1 MRCALAALAL
11 ALLPTVA
18 VADLAEIKAGGKL
31 RVLYVPSVAPTD
43 DFLDVKSADRP
54 GFDREL
60 LEGFAQLH
68 KLKVEYLTVQEWD
81 GLAPALV
88 KGKGDLIAGRYS
100 VTEGRKK
107 ALAFTAEVFPTRHL
121 VVTRKP
127 TRVVTTMD
135 ELLKEQIG
143 TVRGS
148 SMAETLAAAGVPAA
162 RVDDSLRPGQ
172 QGIALVE
179 GKVTAVVMG
188 VENAIAEQRHDPSF
202 QLGMFLGPPGSLAFG
217 TRKEDAELRQALDE
231 YLESSRR
238 STAWNRL
245 VVKYFGESAV
255 EVLKKARAQ

>member
-1 MRCALAALAL
+1 MRHALAAAVL
-11 ALLPTVA
+11 ALLPAVA
-18 VADLAEIKAGGKL
+18 GADLAEIKASGKL
-31 RVLYVPSVAPTD
+31 RVLYVPSSAPTD

-68 KLKVEYLTVQEWD
+68 KVKVEYVTVPEWD

-88 KGKGDLIAGRYS
+88 KGRGDLIAGRYS

-107 ALAFTAEVFPTRHL
+107 LLAYTVEVFPTRHL

-148 SMAETLAAAGVPAA
+148 SMAETLAKAGVPAA
-162 RVDDSLRPGQ
+162 RVDDSLRPGE
-172 QGIALVE
+172 QGIGLVE

-188 VENAIAEQRHDPSF
+188 VENAISEQRKDPAF
-202 QLGMFLGPPGSLAFG
+202 QLGMFLGPPASLAWA
-217 TRKEDAELRQALDE
+217 TRNEDAALRQALDE

-238 STAWNRL
+238 SGAWNRL
-245 VVKYFGESAV
+245 VVKYFGEASL